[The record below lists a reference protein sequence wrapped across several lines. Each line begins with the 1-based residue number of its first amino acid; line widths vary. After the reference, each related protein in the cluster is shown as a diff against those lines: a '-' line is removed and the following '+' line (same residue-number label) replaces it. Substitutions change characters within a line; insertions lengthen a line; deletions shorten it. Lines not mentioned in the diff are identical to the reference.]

1 MASKK
6 PRNSDLTSYVKF
18 VAQSTRATMIVW
30 TGLAFLDQ
38 MIKKEVRKFTSNRV
52 VGLDATQNSSH
63 NLNNAQSHRGRQ
75 WSFQMCAT
83 RSLRMRRRRRNVFPR
98 EENEMPSEATSEGRI
113 TRWVITEDAE
123 YWKVMPGWVRLLTF
137 HLMRSRPNLSDISQ
151 CMKFRSHLQ
160 CKMGERVRV
169 TDERLGAA
177 RRKTQRVNY
186 PTWCENEEN
195 VLQYSR

>member
-38 MIKKEVRKFTSNRV
+38 MIKKEERKFTSNRV

-75 WSFQMCAT
+75 
-83 RSLRMRRRRRNVFPR
+83 
-98 EENEMPSEATSEGRI
+98 
-113 TRWVITEDAE
+113 
-123 YWKVMPGWVRLLTF
+123 
-137 HLMRSRPNLSDISQ
+137 
-151 CMKFRSHLQ
+151 
-160 CKMGERVRV
+160 
-169 TDERLGAA
+169 
-177 RRKTQRVNY
+177 
-186 PTWCENEEN
+186 
-195 VLQYSR
+195 